1 MKMQYS
7 LLSLAVVAGL
17 AVAGSADAAAP
28 TKAAAVNRALSIVG
42 TSPVAMR
49 RAGGD
54 AFAARDVIVDADG
67 TEHVRFHRTFGG
79 LPVIGGDMVVHSR
92 NGKLAGVSQTLRSSA
107 RPSL

>member
-28 TKAAAVNRALSIVG
+28 NKAAAVNRALSIVG

-49 RAGGD
+49 ETA
-54 AFAARDVIVDADG
+54 
-67 TEHVRFHRTFGG
+67 
-79 LPVIGGDMVVHSR
+79 S
-92 NGKLAGVSQTLRSSA
+92 
-107 RPSL
+107 

>member
-7 LLSLAVVAGL
+7 PEPGGRRRPR
-17 AVAGSADAAAP
+17 VAGSADAAAP

-67 TEHVRFHRTFGG
+67 TEHVRS
-79 LPVIGGDMVVHSR
+79 I
-92 NGKLAGVSQTLRSSA
+92 A
-107 RPSL
+107 PSVACR